1 VKREVTPNDL
11 PHELDFLPVLWWM
24 DFDRQL
30 DDEGGGL
37 DSLMAKIRFSAIAGA
52 TAVAAFAATALLY
65 SSAVPLPAG
74 GITALSLLAFL
85 ALIAE
90 LLSFLLPHGARGSIA
105 YIPYLASALIVP
117 HWYAIIAIVFV
128 SAITQLVI
136 KSHFDRGLFN
146 VAQHA
151 LTLGVA
157 ILVYRRLGGASFA
170 TLKGASFAMTT
181 QLYGLPAI
189 SAYAVSFF
197 VNTLIVSAAI
207 AVIDGS
213 TPLKVWRELKLS
225 TIGIDLLASPVVF
238 VFAWVYSTY
247 GWVGAALAWVPIVGL
262 RQVHKTNLELERT
275 NEELLELMVKSMEAR
290 DPYTSGHSRRV
301 QHYSTVIA
309 RTLGVSERTGE
320 QVSKAALLHDVG
332 KIHEKYAP
340 LLAKAD
346 GLSQAEWTVMQEHS
360 ADGADLVATMTRL
373 RELVSAIR
381 HHHEN
386 WDGSGYPDGLAG
398 ENIPLA
404 ARIIRFADT
413 MDAMLTERPYRAAL
427 DYDTVRAEVV
437 RCRGTQFDP
446 AMTDKLLASPS
457 WAKLFASSAVP
468 KRSFGLSL
476 VQSEQKRA
484 TRA

>member
-1 VKREVTPNDL
+1 
-11 PHELDFLPVLWWM
+11 M
-24 DFDRQL
+24 I
-30 DDEGGGL
+30 
-37 DSLMAKIRFSAIAGA
+37 KIRFPAIAGA
-52 TAVAAFAATALLY
+52 TAVAACAATVFLYSVSPPLQDGGLAALL
-65 SSAVPLPAG
+65 
-74 GITALSLLAFL
+74 ILASL

-90 LLSFLLPHGARGSIA
+90 ALSYLLPHGVRGSIA
-105 YIPYLASALIVP
+105 YIPYLASALIAP
-117 HWYAIIAIVFV
+117 HWYAILAIVCV
-128 SAITQLVI
+128 STITQVVT
-136 KSHFDRGLFN
+136 KSRFDRGLFN

-157 ILVYRRLGGASFA
+157 TLVYLGLGGESFITLTRAGIPASIS
-170 TLKGASFAMTT
+170 TTT
-181 QLYGLPAI
+181 QHFGLPAI

-197 VNTLIVSAAI
+197 VNTLIVSAGIAAI
-207 AVIDGS
+207 EGS

-225 TIGIDLLASPVVF
+225 TIGIDLLASPIVF
-238 VFAWVYSTY
+238 VFAWVFYAW
-247 GWVGAALAWVPIVGL
+247 GAMVAALVWVPIMGL

-309 RTLGVSERTGE
+309 RVLGLTDHQSA

-332 KIHEKYAP
+332 KIHEKYAR

-346 GLSQAEWTVMQEHS
+346 RLSQDDWTVMQEHS
-360 ADGADLVATMTRL
+360 ADGAELVATMTRL
-373 RELVSAIR
+373 RELVTAIR

-386 WDGSGYPDGLAG
+386 WDGSGYPDGLG
-398 ENIPLA
+398 GDDIPLA

-427 DYDTVRAEVV
+427 DYETVRAEVL

-446 AMTDKLLASPS
+446 EMTDKLLASPG
-457 WAKLFASSAVP
+457 WATLFAPPAMPS
-468 KRSFGLSL
+468 RSFGLSL
-476 VQSEQKRA
+476 VHAERKRA
-484 TRA
+484 GRA